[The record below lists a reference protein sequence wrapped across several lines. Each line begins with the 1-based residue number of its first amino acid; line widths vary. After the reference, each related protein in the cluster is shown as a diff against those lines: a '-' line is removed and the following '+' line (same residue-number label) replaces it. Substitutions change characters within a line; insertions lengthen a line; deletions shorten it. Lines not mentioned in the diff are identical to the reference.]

1 MKGRYTVAYLL
12 SCFNNW
18 VKSRNTEKSNGRN
31 SLILDFSKASL
42 TVAGPHRR
50 LLLKLERYGVDG
62 SLLKWFQ
69 SFLIGRSQRDCFAR
83 QLFVMDSRK
92 IRRTP
97 RNNFSRDPSCS

>member
-1 MKGRYTVAYLL
+1 MKGRYTVAYLF
-12 SCFNNW
+12 SCFNDW

-62 SLLKWFQ
+62 SLLEWFQ
-69 SFLIGRSQRDCFAR
+69 SFLIGRSQR
-83 QLFVMDSRK
+83 VVSRG
-92 IRRTP
+92 
-97 RNNFSRDPSCS
+97 SYS

>member
-1 MKGRYTVAYLL
+1 MRNQFPNMKGRYTVAYLL
-12 SCFNNW
+12 SCFNDW

-69 SFLIGRSQRDCFAR
+69 SFLIGRSQR
-83 QLFVMDSRK
+83 VVSRG
-92 IRRTP
+92 
-97 RNNFSRDPSCS
+97 SYS